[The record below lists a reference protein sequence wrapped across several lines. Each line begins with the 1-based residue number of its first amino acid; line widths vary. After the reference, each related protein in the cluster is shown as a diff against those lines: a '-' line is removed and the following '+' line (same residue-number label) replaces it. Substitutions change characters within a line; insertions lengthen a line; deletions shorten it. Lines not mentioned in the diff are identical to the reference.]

1 MEEYKYLIIGGGVA
15 GTTATETLRQNDKD
29 GSIAIVSDEPY
40 IFYSRIMLSKPNFF
54 LGKIPFDNIW
64 LRKKEWYEQN
74 KIIFLSREIAVK
86 LNSQAKTV
94 ELKSGKI
101 LKYQKLLIATGGEAK
116 TWNLPEGDKKGVC
129 YLRDLNQA
137 KELIGNVETAKKA
150 VVIGSGF
157 VSFEMGEMMRLV
169 GLEVT
174 LIMREPYYWYPLLDE
189 ESGKMVED
197 AMENGGVKILRNS
210 EVAEIKGDQKIEGVI
225 LKNGEKINCDLA
237 LVGIGLVCNLDWVKN
252 AGVEIKCG
260 ILANEYLETNIPD
273 IYTAGDVAEFNDL
286 VLGEKIQL
294 GNWVNA
300 QMQGRTVALNML
312 GKHQPFKFVSFYT
325 AQGFGL
331 NIAMSGDVRIK
342 PEYKIIKRDSPEIN
356 SFARIIVDGN
366 DEIIGAT
373 FINRTQDMSVINKL
387 IETNFKISDHESELA
402 DINFDIKSL
411 L

>member
-402 DINFDIKSL
+402 DINFD
-411 L
+411 

>member
-1 MEEYKYLIIGGGVA
+1 M
-15 GTTATETLRQNDKD
+15 
-29 GSIAIVSDEPY
+29 
-40 IFYSRIMLSKPNFF
+40 
-54 LGKIPFDNIW
+54 
-64 LRKKEWYEQN
+64 
-74 KIIFLSREIAVK
+74 
-86 LNSQAKTV
+86 
-94 ELKSGKI
+94 
-101 LKYQKLLIATGGEAK
+101 KYQKLLIATGGEAK

-286 VLGEKIQL
+286 VLGEKYNLVMGQCPDA
-294 GNWVNA
+294 G
-300 QMQGRTVALNML
+300 QDCC
-312 GKHQPFKFVSFYT
+312 FKYVGQTS
-325 AQGFGL
+325 A
-331 NIAMSGDVRIK
+331 I
-342 PEYKIIKRDSPEIN
+342 
-356 SFARIIVDGN
+356 
-366 DEIIGAT
+366 
-373 FINRTQDMSVINKL
+373 
-387 IETNFKISDHESELA
+387 
-402 DINFDIKSL
+402 
-411 L
+411 

>member
-1 MEEYKYLIIGGGVA
+1 M
-15 GTTATETLRQNDKD
+15 
-29 GSIAIVSDEPY
+29 
-40 IFYSRIMLSKPNFF
+40 
-54 LGKIPFDNIW
+54 
-64 LRKKEWYEQN
+64 
-74 KIIFLSREIAVK
+74 
-86 LNSQAKTV
+86 
-94 ELKSGKI
+94 
-101 LKYQKLLIATGGEAK
+101 KYQKLLIATGGEAK

-402 DINFDIKSL
+402 DINFDLKTLIK
-411 L
+411 